1 MSVGYVTHDET
12 MIEIFMEEP
21 EYANELL
28 NDVLVDGDDYEI
40 QRVQS
45 WINEAKARSQN
56 AVLEMNYWDTL
67 NEHAKVAVKNGLNLR
82 QILTRLNE
90 AVSTVK
96 SAMARKLL

>member
-12 MIEIFMEEP
+12 MIETFMEEP

-28 NDVLVDGDDYEI
+28 NDVLTDGDDYEI

-45 WINEAKARSQN
+45 WINEAKSRSQSM
-56 AVLEMNYWDTL
+56 AYWD
-67 NEHAKVAVKNGLNLR
+67 NVANNAKIAVKSGLNFR
-82 QILTRLNE
+82 QILARLNE

-96 SAMARKLL
+96 SAMARKIL